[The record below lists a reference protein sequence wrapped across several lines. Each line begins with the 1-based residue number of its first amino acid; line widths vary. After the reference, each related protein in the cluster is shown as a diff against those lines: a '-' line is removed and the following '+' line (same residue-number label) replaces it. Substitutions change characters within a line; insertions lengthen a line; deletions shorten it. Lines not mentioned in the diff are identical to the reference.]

1 MSNFFNISNE
11 SVINSYTNSDQY
23 QPATARWG
31 GSPNGRVTVWAS
43 NGQDG
48 SGFGIYGQRLDENG
62 NKVGAEF
69 RVNSTT
75 ANAQETPA
83 VTEMADGGFMVFW
96 TGLRTATTTTW
107 RTYGQRYD
115 ANGNKVGAE
124 IALSVPGDSAV
135 RSYPSATL
143 LSDGKVAVAY
153 GYTAGSA
160 SDIFVQLY
168 DSSGAAVGGRR
179 SVALPKV
186 NAAAI
191 TDIPAIT
198 ALNGGGFVVAWG
210 EDYGTNGYEV
220 KAQRFDNA
228 GSKQG
233 GSFYVQ
239 SAVRALD
246 QRVPN
251 MAGLEDGGFVAVWAD
266 QAAERD
272 GDFYTVRLQRFDAG
286 GTKVGGEVRVNSYT
300 YNHQT
305 SPDVIGLKDGG
316 YLVIWP
322 SMGQD
327 GDQYGIYGQRYRA
340 DGTAAGNEFRL
351 SQTSVGSQTQV
362 DLSLSADGDVIAT
375 WGSTGGEDG
384 SGYAVISRTL
394 SISNDAPVIDG
405 REIHVAQGGQSFAA
419 ALLLPGHPQGL
430 TAATHLQVLDRYEF
444 IDNSSDPGSGYFVLN
459 GAVQAAGTVINIA
472 AADLNKLKFVGG
484 SAAGT
489 DNISVRAFDG
499 TNWSAWE
506 NATAVTEARA
516 AAFVRGDEVP
526 VNTYTS
532 SNQEQPTLAVMADGG
547 FVITWMSNG
556 QDGSQYGIYA
566 QRFNAAGQK
575 IGDEFKVNSL
585 TAATQLYPVAAA
597 LPDGGFTILWVTTT
611 GAGTANYGVH
621 GQRYDASGVAVG
633 GEYTVFDTSAVST
646 YYTMPR
652 VTVLQDGTIK
662 VAYAYNPNSA
672 AASDIRVYTVD
683 SDLARP
689 GTTVAGV
696 STPKYTSGAAQ
707 MAGDII
713 TLTNGRYVLTWA
725 EYDSAS
731 ANAHEVRGRVYNADG
746 TAVSAPFL
754 VNTSVAYTQRNSDIA
769 ATPDGGFVVVF
780 GSAGAEPSG
789 DGDANILIQRFDENG
804 TKVGAAVRVNSF
816 AWGNQEYPQIVALT
830 GGGYMVSW
838 MSENQDGAAG
848 GIFAQR
854 LDANLRPLGPEFQVN
869 NDGAGDQNRVE
880 MAALPNGGVVFT
892 WSATNV
898 DGSGYGIVSKVYNP
912 SNAAPVIDARD
923 ILLGVG
929 KEWSAGALVH
939 HVQPQGAGHMP
950 AALTQYEFI
959 DTNATAGSGHFELNG
974 IVQAANSTISVS
986 AADLHTLKFVA
997 GTGDTV
1003 DAISVRASD
1012 GVRWS
1017 AWDNAQARTVV
1028 SSAGTLL
1035 AGGEVGINEYT
1046 TSTQYDP
1053 SVAFL
1058 ADGGYVITW
1067 ASDGQDGSGYGI
1079 YARRFDKDG
1088 HGIGGE
1094 FQVNTLTA
1102 WRQDA
1107 PIVTALP
1114 DGGYVI
1120 VWENTKAADNTG
1132 IGAYA
1137 QRFDALNQKVG
1148 PQLVIFDTGSTSVY
1162 RTTPQALVLEDG
1174 RVVFTYGW
1182 HDGASVNSR
1191 IDIRLADA
1199 DLNWL
1204 TSTIQVANVSA
1215 AAGNAVSK
1223 AGDITLLDN
1232 GNFVVTWMQYTAS
1245 STSWLTR
1252 ARVYDSNGNPVTAQL
1267 NVGPSSDLGIPAQ
1280 SSAVALAGG
1289 GFAVFTDKV
1298 LDEYTGTYRAVLMH
1312 RFAADGTEIG
1322 PSGGLR
1328 VNSFNDD
1335 SQFVPDAVSLP
1346 DGGMLVA
1353 WVSQN
1358 QDGSGYGV
1366 YAQRYDANGGL
1377 VGDEFRLSETVL
1389 GDQQQVRLAVRP
1401 DGAILATWASDGQ
1414 DGSGLGIITRLFYP
1428 SDTGPILEARDILQ
1442 ASTIRTVPL
1451 AGMVWEGH
1459 PQGQTNAGHLQVI
1472 QKYEFIDTT
1481 PGGGYLG
1488 LNGVV
1493 KAEGQVFTVDGN
1505 NLDGLFI
1512 STPTVNSTDII
1523 MFRGF
1528 DGVRWSDW
1536 DAARVTN
1543 FVASS
1548 SMTPGNEVV
1557 VNDYATGNQYRP
1569 AVAVLAGGGH
1579 VVTWVSEGQD
1589 GSDMGVYAQR
1599 FDAAGNKV
1607 GGEFLVNSLKTAGAQ
1622 DNPDITATPDG
1633 GFVIT
1638 WNSSASAASGPWAG
1652 YGQRY
1657 DGNGNPAGTQFIHA
1671 EGGNGSV
1678 VRIYPKVAVLTNGTL
1693 IIAKTIQEDTAAS
1706 NGVAVSLFDDQGN
1719 PMIGPNT
1726 FVHQWL
1732 SDPKL
1737 TANGLT
1743 VMLGEVLPLY
1753 HGASTFVVTWAEQS
1767 ATAGNGYEI
1776 RGRVMLPDG
1785 SPYTA
1790 PFLIH
1795 TARTGDQQASSI
1807 APLYDTGGGFL
1818 VAWAEPNGTGSDI
1831 RYQRFTMEG
1840 TKLGP
1845 EITANSVLAGDQ
1857 TQPRIVTLADGSYLI
1872 TWISAGQ
1879 DGSGNGIYAR
1889 RFAGDDTPWGPEFLL
1904 AQTTDGHQT
1913 HPDIAVR
1920 PDGGIVAVWASEN
1933 VDGSGYGVVTRL
1945 YKGDGISFPVINNF
1959 SGAAGH
1965 DSLTGTASDDR
1976 ITGHDGNDTLMGG
1989 TGNDILSGRAGNDS
2003 LVGGSGDDVMLG
2015 GAGDDVYVVDET
2027 GDQVTEFDG
2036 NGRDRVETSLSAYGL
2051 GAFIEDLTY
2060 TGTGSFTGTG
2070 NDLANSITGGAGSD
2084 TLDGGA
2090 GVDTL
2095 AGGLGDDTYIIAD
2108 AGETV
2113 TEVAGAG
2120 SDRVLT
2126 SLNSLTLAGNVE
2138 ELIFTGTGNFSGTG
2152 NALANSI
2159 TGGTGND
2166 SLNGGAGAD
2175 TLTGGTG
2182 NDVYTVDNAGDVV
2195 VELAGEGTA
2204 DRVQSSISYVL
2215 GAGVE
2220 NLTLTGGAAID
2231 GTGNDAANQ
2240 ITGNG
2245 AANSLT
2251 GGLGNDSL
2259 NGGAGADTLVGGDGN
2274 DLYTVDNAGDQVVE
2288 AAGEGTDT
2296 VQASVSHALADEV
2309 ENLTLTGSA
2318 AIDGTGNGL
2327 ANVLTGNG
2335 GTNRLDG
2342 GAGAD
2347 TLSGGNGDDTYIVDD
2362 AGDIVTEAAGQGT
2375 DGVETA
2381 LSAYSLSLNVERL
2394 TYTGAGNFSGTGN
2407 AAANSITGGL
2417 GADTLAGMDGDD
2429 TLDGGTGAD
2438 TLTGGIGDDLYI
2450 VDDAGDQVVEA
2461 AGEGTDT
2468 ITTSLGS
2475 LTLADHVEVLTFTG
2489 TGGFA
2494 GTGNGL
2500 ANAITGGAGNDT
2512 LGGGAGADTLM
2523 GGAGA
2528 DTYAVDDGDV
2538 VTDFA
2543 AIDGDRLDLTGLDAD
2558 GTLAGMQAFT
2568 WIDSAAFSNV
2578 AGELRWELVG
2588 SDVNLLA
2595 DLDGDGDADM
2605 TVMLNGVASITGAD
2619 LIL

>member
-1 MSNFFNISNE
+1 VSNLFNISNE

-69 RVNSTT
+69 HVNSTT

-168 DSSGAAVGGRR
+168 DSSGVAVGGRR

-220 KAQRFDNA
+220 KAQRFDNV

-506 NATAVTEARA
+506 NATAVTEAKA

-611 GAGTANYGVH
+611 GAGTSNYGVH
-621 GQRYDASGVAVG
+621 GQRYDANGVAVG

-880 MAALPNGGVVFT
+880 MAALPSGGVVFT

-912 SNAAPVIDARD
+912 STTAPVIDARD

-959 DTNATAGSGHFELNG
+959 DTNAAAGSGHFELNG
-974 IVQAANSTISVS
+974 IVQAANNTISVS
-986 AADLHTLKFVA
+986 ATDLHRLKFVA

-1017 AWDNAQARTVV
+1017 AWDNAQARTVTP
-1028 SSAGTLL
+1028 AGTLL
-1035 AGGEVGINEYT
+1035 AGGEQVINEYG
-1046 TSTQYDP
+1046 TSGQTMP
-1053 SVAFL
+1053 AMAIL
-1058 ADGGYVITW
+1058 ADGGHVITW
-1067 ASDGQDGSGYGI
+1067 TSDGQDGSSTGV

-1094 FQVNTLTA
+1094 FLVNTLTA
-1102 WRQDA
+1102 ERQDS
-1107 PIVTALP
+1107 PFVTALP
-1114 DGGYVI
+1114 DGGYLI
-1120 VWENTKAADNTG
+1120 VWETANAAATSG
-1132 IGAYA
+1132 FGAYF
-1137 QRFDALNQKVG
+1137 QRYDALNQKVG
-1148 PQLVIFDTGSTSVY
+1148 PQTVLFDTAGTSVY
-1162 RTTPQALVLEDG
+1162 RTSAEALVLNDG
-1174 RVVFTYGW
+1174 RVVFSYGW
-1182 HDGASVNSR
+1182 DDNSVADNSVVWIR
-1191 IDIRLADA
+1191 IADK

-1204 TSTIQVANVSA
+1204 TTTIPVASANVA
-1215 AAGNAVSK
+1215 VGDRVSK
-1223 AGDITLLDN
+1223 VGDLTLLEN
-1232 GNFVVTWMQYTAS
+1232 GNFAVTWNDYTAS
-1245 STSWLTR
+1245 VTNWEV
-1252 ARVYDSNGNPVTAQL
+1252 RVRIYDPNGTPVTGSLA
-1267 NVGPSSDLGIPAQ
+1267 VGTPSTLGVTAGSRI
-1280 SSAVALAGG
+1280 VALEDG
-1289 GFAVFTDKV
+1289 GFVVFFDY
-1298 LDEYTGTYRAVLMH
+1298 LGDEYSGNYRGVLMH
-1312 RFAADGTEIG
+1312 RFAADGTTVG
-1322 PSGGLR
+1322 TKGLR
-1328 VNSFNDD
+1328 VNSWNDD
-1335 SQFVPDAVSLP
+1335 SQQLPDAVSLP

-1353 WVSQN
+1353 WSSLN
-1358 QDGSGYGV
+1358 QDGDGWGV
-1366 YAQRYDANGGL
+1366 YAQRYDAQGSL
-1377 VGDEFRLSETVL
+1377 VGDEFRLSETTL
-1389 GDQQQVRLAVRP
+1389 AGQQQISLAVRP
-1401 DGAILATWASDGQ
+1401 DGGILATWTSGAAQ
-1414 DGSGLGIITRLFYP
+1414 DGDGNAIISRLFYP

-1442 ASTIRTVPL
+1442 ASNIRTVPL
-1451 AGMVWEGH
+1451 AGMVWDGH
-1459 PQGQTNAGHLQVI
+1459 PQGQANAGHLQVI
-1472 QKYEFIDTT
+1472 QKYEFIDMT

-1493 KAEGQVFTVDGN
+1493 KAEGQVFTVNGD
-1505 NLDGLFI
+1505 NLDGLFL
-1512 STPTVNSTDII
+1512 STPLVNSTDTI

-1536 DAARVTN
+1536 DVARIN
-1543 FVASS
+1543 GFVASS

-1557 VNDYATGNQYRP
+1557 VNDYTTGNQYRP

-1599 FDAAGNKV
+1599 FDTAGNKV

-1657 DGNGNPAGTQFIHA
+1657 DGDGNRVGTQFIHS
-1671 EGGNGSV
+1671 EHDNGTV
-1678 VRIYPKVAVLTNGTL
+1678 ARMYPKVAALSNGTL
-1693 IIAKTIQEDTAAS
+1693 IIAKNHQITDAAS
-1706 NGVAVSLFDDQGN
+1706 SRAAVSLFDDQGN
-1719 PMIGPNT
+1719 PILGDNDALN
-1726 FVHQWL
+1726 QWL

-1737 TANGLT
+1737 TTNGLT
-1743 VMLGEVLPLY
+1743 MMLGEVLPLY

-1767 ATAGNGYEI
+1767 ATSANGYEI

-1785 SPYTA
+1785 SPYTS

-1795 TARTGDQQASSI
+1795 TARTGDQQVSSI

-1889 RFAGDDTPWGPEFLL
+1889 RFAWDDTPWGPEFLL
-1904 AQTTDGHQT
+1904 AQTTDGNQT

-1945 YKGDGISFPVINNF
+1945 YTGDGISFPVINNF
-1959 SGAAGH
+1959 SGTSGH

-1976 ITGHDGNDTLMGG
+1976 ITGHDGNDTLTGG
-1989 TGNDILSGRAGNDS
+1989 GGNDILSGRAGNDS
-2003 LVGGSGDDVMLG
+2003 LVGGAGDDVMLG

-2036 NGRDRVETSLSAYGL
+2036 NGRDLVETSLSTYGL

-2060 TGTGSFTGTG
+2060 TGTDSFTGTG
-2070 NDLANSITGGAGSD
+2070 NSLANSITGGAGSD

-2113 TEVAGAG
+2113 SEVAGAG

-2126 SLNSLTLAGNVE
+2126 SLNSLTLAANIE

-2215 GAGVE
+2215 GVELE
-2220 NLTLTGGAAID
+2220 NLTLTGAAAID

-2259 NGGAGADTLVGGDGN
+2259 NGGAGADTLVGGEGN
-2274 DLYTVDNAGDQVVE
+2274 DLYTVDNAGDVVVE

-2296 VQASVSHALADEV
+2296 VQASVSYSLSDHV
-2309 ENLTLTGSA
+2309 ENLTLTGSTG
-2318 AIDGTGNGL
+2318 IDATGNGL
-2327 ANVLTGNG
+2327 DNVLTGNSG
-2335 GTNRLDG
+2335 ANRLDG

-2362 AGDIVTEAAGQGT
+2362 AGDVVTEAAGQGT
-2375 DGVETA
+2375 DRVETA

-2394 TYTGAGNFSGTGN
+2394 TYTGTGNFSGTGN
-2407 AAANSITGGL
+2407 AAANSITGGT
-2417 GADTLAGMDGDD
+2417 GADMLAGMDGND

-2512 LGGGAGADTLM
+2512 LDGGAGADTLT

-2543 AIDGDRLDLTGLDAD
+2543 AIDGERLDLTGLDAD
-2558 GTLAGMQAFT
+2558 STLAGMQAFT
-2568 WIDSAAFSNV
+2568 WIDSAAFGSI
-2578 AGELRWELVG
+2578 AGELRWEVAG
-2588 SDVNLLA
+2588 SDVLLLA
-2595 DLDGDGDADM
+2595 DLDGDGDADL
-2605 TVMLNGVASITGAD
+2605 TVTLNGVASITGAD

>member
-1 MSNFFNISNE
+1 MIEFALINNYPPGGRETKGVIVSNLFNISNE
-11 SVINSYTNSDQY
+11 AVINSYTNSDQY

-62 NKVGAEF
+62 NKIGAEF

-75 ANAQETPA
+75 ANAQEAPA

-124 IALSVPGDSAV
+124 IALSVPGDSTL

-153 GYTAGSA
+153 GYAAGSA

-168 DSSGAAVGGRR
+168 DSSGVAVGGRR

-198 ALNGGGFVVAWG
+198 ALNGGGFVVSWG
-210 EDYGTNGYEV
+210 EDYSTNGYEV

-228 GSKQG
+228 GNKQG
-233 GSFYVQ
+233 SSFYVQ

-246 QRVPN
+246 QRVSN
-251 MAGLEDGGFVAVWAD
+251 MAALEDGGFVAVWAD

-300 YNHQT
+300 YNNQT
-305 SPDVIGLKDGG
+305 APDVIGLKDGG

-327 GDQYGIYGQRYRA
+327 GDQYGVYGQRYRA

-362 DLSLSADGDVIAT
+362 DLSLTADGDVIAT
-375 WGSTGGEDG
+375 WASNGGEDG
-384 SGYAVISRTL
+384 GGYAVISRTL

-484 SAAGT
+484 SVAGT

-516 AAFVRGDEVP
+516 GFLVRGDEVQA
-526 VNTYTS
+526 NTYTT
-532 SNQEQPTLAVMADGG
+532 NAQQQPSVAVLADGG

-556 QDGSQYGIYA
+556 QDGSLYGIYA

-575 IGDEFKVNSL
+575 IGDEFKANTL
-585 TAATQLYPVAAA
+585 TAANQEHPVVAA
-597 LPDGGFTILWVTTT
+597 LPDGGFTIIWSTTT

-621 GQRYDASGVAVG
+621 GQRFDASGTAVG

-646 YYTMPR
+646 YYTVPR
-652 VTVLQDGTIK
+652 ATVLQDGTVKI
-662 VAYAYNPNSA
+662 AYAYNPNSYVA
-672 AASDIRVYTVD
+672 TDIRVFTMGA
-683 SDLARP
+683 DLASP
-689 GTTVAGV
+689 GTTTTGV
-696 STPKYTSGAAQ
+696 STPKYAAGTAQ
-707 MAGDII
+707 MAGDIT
-713 TLTNGRYVLTWA
+713 TLANGRYVLTWA
-725 EYDSAS
+725 EHENVNGY
-731 ANAHEVRGRVYNADG
+731 EVRGRIYNADG
-746 TAVSAPFL
+746 TAATAPFL
-754 VNTSVAYTQRNSDIA
+754 VNTSIAYQQRSSDIA
-769 ATPDGGFVVVF
+769 ATPDGGFVAVF
-780 GSAGAEPSG
+780 DSSGVEPSG
-789 DGDANILIQRFDENG
+789 DGHANILIQRFDENG
-804 TKVGAAVRVNSF
+804 TKIGAHVRVN
-816 AWGNQEYPQIVALT
+816 AWAWDNQAQPQIVALT

-838 MSENQDGAAG
+838 ISTNQDGSG
-848 GIFAQR
+848 SGVFAQR
-854 LDANLRPLGPEFQVN
+854 LDADLRPLGAEFQVN
-869 NDGAGDQNRVE
+869 NQGLGDQTHVE

-892 WSATNV
+892 WSSEAL
-898 DGSGYGIVSKVYNP
+898 DGDSYGIVSKVYNP
-912 SNAAPVIDARD
+912 STTAPVIDARD

-929 KEWSAGALVH
+929 TEWSAGALVH

-959 DTNATAGSGHFELNG
+959 DTNAAAGSGHFELNG
-974 IVQAANSTISVS
+974 VVQAANSTISVS
-986 AADLHTLKFVA
+986 AANLHTLKFVA
-997 GTGDTV
+997 GTGDTA

-1046 TSTQYDP
+1046 ASTQYDP

-1067 ASDGQDGSGYGI
+1067 ASDGQDGSGYGV

-1088 HGIGGE
+1088 HGISGE

-1107 PIVTALP
+1107 AIVTALP

-1120 VWENTKAADNTG
+1120 VWENTRAADNTG

-1148 PQLVIFDTGSTSVY
+1148 PQLTVFDTGGTSVY

-1182 HDGASVNSR
+1182 HDGAGVNSR

-1298 LDEYTGTYRAVLMH
+1298 LDEYTGTYRIVLMH
-1312 RFAADGTEIG
+1312 SFAADGTEIG
-1322 PSGGLR
+1322 PSGGVR

-1366 YAQRYDANGGL
+1366 YAQRYDANGGF

-1428 SDTGPILEARDILQ
+1428 SDTGPILEARDIQ
-1442 ASTIRTVPL
+1442 ASNFRTVPL
-1451 AGMVWEGH
+1451 AGMVWDGH
-1459 PQGQTNAGHLQVI
+1459 PQGQANAGHLQVI
-1472 QKYEFIDTT
+1472 QKYEFIDMT
-1481 PGGGYLG
+1481 PGNGHLG
-1488 LNGVV
+1488 LGGIP
-1493 KAEGQVFTVDGN
+1493 KAEGQVFTVNGGDLN
-1505 NLDGLFI
+1505 KLFI
-1512 STPTVNSTDII
+1512 STPTVNSSDTI

-1536 DAARVTN
+1536 DVARIN
-1543 FVASS
+1543 GFVASS

-1657 DGNGNPAGTQFIHA
+1657 DGDGNRVGTQFIHF
-1671 EGGNGSV
+1671 EHDNGTV
-1678 VRIYPKVAVLTNGTL
+1678 ARMYPKVAALSNGTL
-1693 IIAKTIQEDTAAS
+1693 IIAKNHQTTDAAS
-1706 NGVAVSLFDDQGN
+1706 SRASVSLFDDQGN
-1719 PMIGPNT
+1719 PILGDNDALN
-1726 FVHQWL
+1726 QWL

-1743 VMLGEVLPLY
+1743 VMYGEVTPLH
-1753 HGASTFVVTWAEQS
+1753 HGLSTFVVTWAEQS

-1795 TARTGDQQASSI
+1795 TARTGDQQVSSI

-1857 TQPRIVTLADGSYLI
+1857 TQPRIVTLADSSYLI
-1872 TWISAGQ
+1872 TWISADQ

-1889 RFAGDDTPWGPEFLL
+1889 RFAWDDTPWGPEFLL

-1976 ITGHDGNDTLMGG
+1976 ITGHDGNDTLTGG
-1989 TGNDILSGRAGNDS
+1989 GGADILSGRAGNDS
-2003 LVGGSGDDVMLG
+2003 LVGGAGDDVMLG
-2015 GAGDDVYVVDET
+2015 GAGDDVYVVDEA

-2095 AGGLGDDTYIIAD
+2095 VGGLGDDTYIIAD

-2113 TEVAGAG
+2113 SEAAGAG
-2120 SDRVLT
+2120 NDRVLT
-2126 SLNSLTLAGNVE
+2126 SLNSLTLAANVE
-2138 ELIFTGTGNFSGTG
+2138 ELVFTGTGNFSGTG

-2159 TGGTGND
+2159 TGGAGND

-2215 GAGVE
+2215 DAVLE
-2220 NLTLTGGAAID
+2220 NLTLTGGAAIN
-2231 GTGNDAANQ
+2231 GTGND
-2240 ITGNG
+2240 
-2245 AANSLT
+2245 
-2251 GGLGNDSL
+2251 
-2259 NGGAGADTLVGGDGN
+2259 GD
-2274 DLYTVDNAGDQVVE
+2274 
-2288 AAGEGTDT
+2288 
-2296 VQASVSHALADEV
+2296 
-2309 ENLTLTGSA
+2309 NL
-2318 AIDGTGNGL
+2318 
-2327 ANVLTGNG
+2327 LTGNSG
-2335 GTNRLDG
+2335 ANRLDG

-2347 TLSGGNGDDTYIVDD
+2347 TMIGGNGDDTYIVDD
-2362 AGDIVTEAAGQGT
+2362 AGDVVTEATGQGT
-2375 DGVETA
+2375 DRVETA

-2394 TYTGAGNFSGTGN
+2394 TYTGTGTFSGTGN
-2407 AAANSITGGL
+2407 AAANSITGGT
-2417 GADTLAGMDGDD
+2417 GADMLAGLDGND

-2438 TLTGGIGDDLYI
+2438 TLTGGG
-2450 VDDAGDQVVEA
+2450 
-2461 AGEGTDT
+2461 
-2468 ITTSLGS
+2468 
-2475 LTLADHVEVLTFTG
+2475 
-2489 TGGFA
+2489 
-2494 GTGNGL
+2494 
-2500 ANAITGGAGNDT
+2500 
-2512 LGGGAGADTLM
+2512 
-2523 GGAGA
+2523 GA

-2558 GTLAGMQAFT
+2558 STLAGIQAFT
-2568 WIDSAAFSNV
+2568 WIDIDAFSNV
-2578 AGELRWELVG
+2578 AGQLRWEVAG
-2588 SDVNLLA
+2588 SDVLLLA
-2595 DLDGDGDADM
+2595 DLDGDGDADLSV
-2605 TVMLNGVASITGAD
+2605 TLNGVASITGAD
-2619 LIL
+2619 LTL

>member
-1 MSNFFNISNE
+1 MSNLFNISNE
-11 SVINSYTNSDQY
+11 TAINSYANSDQY

-75 ANAQETPA
+75 ANAQETPT

-124 IALSVPGDSAV
+124 IALSVPGDSTL

-153 GYTAGSA
+153 GYAAGSA

-168 DSSGAAVGGRR
+168 DSSGVAVGGRR

-198 ALNGGGFVVAWG
+198 ALNGGGFVVSWG
-210 EDYGTNGYEV
+210 EDYSTNGYEV

-228 GSKQG
+228 GNKQG
-233 GSFYVQ
+233 SSFYVQ
-239 SAVRALD
+239 SAARALD
-246 QRVPN
+246 QRLPN
-251 MAGLEDGGFVAVWAD
+251 MAALEDGGFVAVWAD

-300 YNHQT
+300 YNSQVT
-305 SPDVIGLKDGG
+305 PDVIGLKDGG
-316 YLVIWP
+316 YLIAWQ
-322 SMGQD
+322 STGQD
-327 GDQYGIYGQRYRA
+327 GDQNGIYAQRFRA

-351 SQTSVGSQTQV
+351 SQTSVGNQIHV

-375 WGSTGGEDG
+375 WASNGGEDG
-384 SGYAVISRTL
+384 SGHAIISRTL

-419 ALLLPGHPQGL
+419 ALLQPGHPQGL

-484 SAAGT
+484 SVAGT

-499 TNWSAWE
+499 TNWSTWE

-516 AAFVRGDEVP
+516 GFLLRGEEVQA
-526 VNTYTS
+526 NTYTT
-532 SNQEQPTLAVMADGG
+532 NAQQQPTVAVLADGG
-547 FVITWMSNG
+547 FVIAWMSSE
-556 QDGSQYGIYA
+556 QDGSMLGIYA
-566 QRFNAAGQK
+566 QRFNAVGQK
-575 IGDEFKVNSL
+575 IGDEFKVNTL
-585 TAATQLYPVAAA
+585 TAAHQLYPAAVA

-621 GQRYDASGVAVG
+621 GQRYDANGVVIG
-633 GEYTVFDTSAVST
+633 GEYTVFDTSGAST
-646 YYTMPR
+646 DPTMPR
-652 VTVLQDGTIK
+652 ATVLQDGTIK
-662 VAYAYNPNSA
+662 IAYGFNPNNY
-672 AASDIRVYTVD
+672 AASDIRVFTMGP
-683 SDLARP
+683 DLASP
-689 GTTVAGV
+689 GTTTTGV
-696 STPKYTSGAAQ
+696 STPKYAAGTAQ
-707 MAGDII
+707 MAGDIT
-713 TLTNGRYVLTWA
+713 TLANGRYALTWA
-725 EYDSAS
+725 EHENVNGY
-731 ANAHEVRGRVYNADG
+731 EVRGRIYNADG
-746 TAVSAPFL
+746 TAATAPFL
-754 VNTSVAYTQRNSDIA
+754 VNTSIAYQQRSSDIA
-769 ATPDGGFVVVF
+769 ATPDGGFVAVF
-780 GSAGAEPSG
+780 DSSGVEPSG
-789 DGDANILIQRFDENG
+789 DGHANILIQRFDENG
-804 TKVGAAVRVNSF
+804 TKIGAHVRVN
-816 AWGNQEYPQIVALT
+816 AWTWDNQAQPQIVALT

-838 MSENQDGAAG
+838 ISTNQDGSG
-848 GIFAQR
+848 SGVFAQR
-854 LDANLRPLGPEFQVN
+854 LDADLRALGPEFQVN
-869 NDGAGDQNRVE
+869 NQGMGHQAQVE
-880 MAALPNGGVVFT
+880 MAALPNGGVAFT
-892 WSATNV
+892 WASEGL
-898 DGSGYGIVSKVYNP
+898 DGDNYGIVSKVYNP

-959 DTNATAGSGHFELNG
+959 DTNAAAGSGHFELNG
-974 IVQAANSTISVS
+974 VVQAANSTISVS
-986 AADLHTLKFVA
+986 AANLHTLKFVA
-997 GTGDTV
+997 GTGDTA

-1017 AWDNAQARTVV
+1017 AWDNAQARTVTP
-1028 SSAGTLL
+1028 AGTLL
-1035 AGGEVGINEYT
+1035 AGGENLINEYSASGQT
-1046 TSTQYDP
+1046 MP
-1053 SVAFL
+1053 AMAIL

-1067 ASDGQDGSGYGI
+1067 TSDGQDGSSTGV
-1079 YARRFDKDG
+1079 YARRFGKDG

-1094 FQVNTLTA
+1094 FLVNTLTA
-1102 WRQDA
+1102 ERQDS
-1107 PIVTALP
+1107 PFVTALP
-1114 DGGYVI
+1114 DGGYLI
-1120 VWENTKAADNTG
+1120 VWETANAAATSG
-1132 IGAYA
+1132 FGAYF
-1137 QRFDALNQKVG
+1137 QRYDALNQKVG
-1148 PQLVIFDTGSTSVY
+1148 PQTVLFDTAGTSVY
-1162 RTTPQALVLEDG
+1162 RTSAEALVLNDG
-1174 RVVFTYGW
+1174 RVVFSYGW
-1182 HDGASVNSR
+1182 DDNSVADNSVVWIR
-1191 IDIRLADA
+1191 IADK

-1204 TSTIQVANVSA
+1204 TTTIPVASANV
-1215 AAGNAVSK
+1215 AAGDRVSK
-1223 AGDITLLDN
+1223 AGDLTLLEN
-1232 GNFVVTWMQYTAS
+1232 GNFAVTWNDYTAS
-1245 STSWLTR
+1245 ATNWEV
-1252 ARVYDSNGNPVTAQL
+1252 RVRIYDPNGTPVTGSLA
-1267 NVGPSSDLGIPAQ
+1267 VGTPSTLGV
-1280 SSAVALAGG
+1280 SAGSRIVALQDG
-1289 GFAVFTDKV
+1289 GFVVFYDY
-1298 LDEYTGTYRAVLMH
+1298 LGDEYSGNYRGVLMH
-1312 RFAADGTEIG
+1312 RFAADGSTVG
-1322 PSGGLR
+1322 TKGLR
-1328 VNSFNDD
+1328 VNSWNDD
-1335 SQFVPDAVSLP
+1335 SQQLPDAVSLP

-1353 WVSQN
+1353 WSSLN
-1358 QDGSGYGV
+1358 QDGDGWGV
-1366 YAQRYDANGGL
+1366 YAQRYDAHGSL
-1377 VGDEFRLSETVL
+1377 VGDEFRLSETTL
-1389 GDQQQVRLAVRP
+1389 AGQQQISLAVRP
-1401 DGAILATWASDGQ
+1401 DGGILATWTSGAAQ
-1414 DGSGLGIITRLFYP
+1414 DGDGNAIISRLFYP
-1428 SDTGPILEARDILQ
+1428 SDTGPILEARDIQ
-1442 ASTIRTVPL
+1442 ASNFRTVAL
-1451 AGMVWEGH
+1451 AGMVWDGH
-1459 PQGQTNAGHLQVI
+1459 PQGQANAGHLQVI
-1472 QKYEFIDTT
+1472 QKYEFIDMT
-1481 PGGGYLG
+1481 PGNGYLG
-1488 LNGVV
+1488 LGGIPQ
-1493 KAEGQVFTVDGN
+1493 AEGQVFTVNGSD
-1505 NLDGLFI
+1505 LDKLSI
-1512 STPTVNSTDII
+1512 STPIVNSTDTIL
-1523 MFRGF
+1523 FRGF

-1536 DAARVTN
+1536 DVARVN
-1543 FVASS
+1543 SIVASS
-1548 SMTPGNEVV
+1548 TMTPGNEVV
-1557 VNDYATGNQYRP
+1557 VNDYTTGNQYRP

-1657 DGNGNPAGTQFIHA
+1657 DGDGNRVGTQFIHF
-1671 EGGNGSV
+1671 EHENGSV
-1678 VRIYPKVAVLTNGTL
+1678 ARMYPKVAVLSNGTL
-1693 IIAKTIQEDTAAS
+1693 IIAKNHQITDAAS
-1706 NGVAVSLFDDQGN
+1706 SRAAFSLFDDQGN
-1719 PMIGPNT
+1719 PLLGDNDYLN
-1726 FVHQWL
+1726 QWL

-1737 TANGLT
+1737 TTNGLT
-1743 VMLGEVLPLY
+1743 MMLGEVLPLH
-1753 HGASTFVVTWAEQS
+1753 HGLSTFVVTWAEQS

-1785 SPYTA
+1785 SPYSA

-1795 TARTGDQQASSI
+1795 TARAGDQQVSSI

-1889 RFAGDDTPWGPEFLL
+1889 RFAWDDTPLGTEFLL
-1904 AQTTDGHQT
+1904 AQTTDGNQT

-1945 YKGDGISFPVINNF
+1945 FTGDGISFPVINNF
-1959 SGAAGH
+1959 SGTAGH
-1965 DSLTGTASDDR
+1965 DSMSGTASNDR
-1976 ITGHDGNDTLMGG
+1976 ITGHDGNDTLTGG
-1989 TGNDILSGRAGNDS
+1989 GGADTLSGRAGNDS
-2003 LVGGSGDDVMLG
+2003 LIGGTGDDVMLG

-2027 GDQVTEFDG
+2027 GDLITEFDG
-2036 NGRDRVETSLSAYGL
+2036 NGRDRVETSLSIYGL

-2070 NDLANSITGGAGSD
+2070 NDLANSITGGAGNDS
-2084 TLDGGA
+2084 LNGGA

-2095 AGGLGDDTYIIAD
+2095 VGGLGDDTYIIAD

-2113 TEVAGAG
+2113 TEAAGAG
-2120 SDRVLT
+2120 NDRVLT

-2152 NALANSI
+2152 NGLANSI
-2159 TGGTGND
+2159 TGGAGND

-2175 TLTGGTG
+2175 TLTGGAG
-2182 NDVYTVDNAGDVV
+2182 NDVYTVDSTGDVV
-2195 VELAGEGTA
+2195 VELAGEGSA

-2215 GAGVE
+2215 GAEVE
-2220 NLTLTGGAAID
+2220 NLTLTGSAAIN

-2259 NGGAGADTLVGGDGN
+2259 NGGAGADTLVGGEGN
-2274 DLYTVDNAGDQVVE
+2274 DLYTVDNAGDVVIE
-2288 AAGEGTDT
+2288 AAGEGIDT
-2296 VQASVSHALADEV
+2296 VQASISHALADEV
-2309 ENLTLTGSA
+2309 ETLTLTGGA
-2318 AIDGTGNGL
+2318 AIDGSGNGL

-2335 GTNRLDG
+2335 GANRLDG
-2342 GAGAD
+2342 GVGAD
-2347 TLSGGNGDDTYIVDD
+2347 TMIGGNGDDTYIVDD
-2362 AGDIVTEAAGQGT
+2362 AGDVVTEAAGQGT
-2375 DGVETA
+2375 DRVETA
-2381 LSAYSLSLNVERL
+2381 LSAYTLSLHVERL
-2394 TYTGAGNFSGTGN
+2394 TYTGTGTFTGTGN
-2407 AAANSITGGL
+2407 AAANSITGGA
-2417 GADTLAGMDGDD
+2417 GADMMAGLDGND
-2429 TLDGGTGAD
+2429 TLNGGAGAD
-2438 TLTGGIGDDLYI
+2438 TLTGGAGDDLYI
-2450 VDDAGDQVVEA
+2450 VDDAGDVVVEA

-2468 ITTSLGS
+2468 VITSLGS
-2475 LTLADHVEVLTFTG
+2475 LSLAGHVEVLTFTG
-2489 TGGFA
+2489 TGGFV
-2494 GTGNGL
+2494 GIGNGL

-2512 LGGGAGADTLM
+2512 LDGGSGADTLT
-2523 GGAGA
+2523 GGAGT

-2543 AIDGDRLDLTGLDAD
+2543 AADGDRLDLTGLDAD
-2558 GTLAGMQAFT
+2558 STQAGIQAFT
-2568 WIDSAAFSNV
+2568 WIDSDAFGNI
-2578 AGELRWELVG
+2578 AGELRWELAG
-2588 SDVNLLA
+2588 SDLKLLA
-2595 DLDGDGDADM
+2595 DLDGDGDADL
-2605 TVMLNGVASITGAD
+2605 TVTLNGVASITGVD